1 MIDRALIVGLS
12 AAGLASCG
20 ALLWMLRQRWH
31 ALKWAALSV
40 CAFLMEYI
48 LAGGALFCGGLVLF
62 LAVTAVAMI
71 GLFELFRAL
80 GLRKTALEAAG
91 FMGAALFLEAVW
103 LGWDKGLMLAL
114 FLSLMLILGTYVFTW
129 PKYTASQ
136 AAETAFA
143 VLYVPVLLSY
153 VYRTDLLTES
163 IVYTALTLLAAWCS
177 DVGAYCMGMLFGKH
191 KLTPELSP
199 KKTVE
204 GAVGAVLFA

>member
-1 MIDRALIVGLS
+1 
-12 AAGLASCG
+12 
-20 ALLWMLRQRWH
+20 
-31 ALKWAALSV
+31 
-40 CAFLMEYI
+40 
-48 LAGGALFCGGLVLF
+48 
-62 LAVTAVAMI
+62 
-71 GLFELFRAL
+71 
-80 GLRKTALEAAG
+80 
-91 FMGAALFLEAVW
+91 MGAALFLEAVW

-177 DVGAYCMGMLFGKH
+177 DVGAYCMGMLEADEDADLLDRASWT
-191 KLTPELSP
+191 KLREPVMASREKAGLYGPGHNSFTTDDEDGSSVCVFHAR
-199 KKTVE
+199 TGTETE
-204 GAVGAVLFA
+204 GNPLYDGARHAYCLHVSFDETGRPVFAPDPV